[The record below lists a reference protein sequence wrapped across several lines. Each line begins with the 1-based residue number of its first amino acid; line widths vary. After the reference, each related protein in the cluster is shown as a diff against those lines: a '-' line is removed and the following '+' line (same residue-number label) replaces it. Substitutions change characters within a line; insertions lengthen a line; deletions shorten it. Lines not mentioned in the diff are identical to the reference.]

1 MNTNHFHSHL
11 LDGFFLFCTSVS
23 AAHLANF
30 FGVQWFQDYPEFL
43 ANPFYISG
51 ESYAGIYVPTLS
63 RNVANG
69 KPDLSIVTHFLVCN
83 AL

>member
-1 MNTNHFHSHL
+1 MY
-11 LDGFFLFCTSVS
+11 CTSVS

-69 KPDLSIVTHFLVCN
+69 KPDLSYTLFGVQCFIKTLNIFLT
-83 AL
+83 L